1 MRIAEAARRAGVSP
15 RALRHYEDSGLLAP
29 ARTAGGYRE
38 YDESDLARA
47 AQVRTMT
54 AAGVGTEPDPP
65 LPRLRGRGH
74 PRACAPSLRA
84 ELAALDARLA
94 GERAALAAK
103 QDRLAAL
110 LRSGAPGPMQRA
122 CTS

>member
-15 RALRHYEDSGLLAP
+15 RALRHYEDTGLLAP

-38 YDESDLARA
+38 YDESDVARA

-54 AAGVGTEPDPP
+54 AAGVGTELIRRYLDCVGEDSLDLCPE
-65 LPRLRGRGH
+65 
-74 PRACAPSLRA
+74 LRA

-103 QDRLAAL
+103 QDRLAAI
-110 LRSGAPGPMQRA
+110 LRPAAPPPIQRV